1 MKKIAI
7 TLFTSIGFIIGA
19 NAQTLNFDGK
29 EFEISAVKASV
40 IQLNGE
46 EVIKV
51 ERDLKVSRLTAT
63 KYLDSLASSGF
74 VQKQRIG
81 RSNYYVNLALNQIL
95 LDQHEG
101 TR

>member
-51 ERDLKVSRLTAT
+51 ERDLKVIPFDVAKLGSTVDEPT
-63 KYLDSLASSGF
+63 F
-74 VQKQRIG
+74 VK
-81 RSNYYVNLALNQIL
+81 
-95 LDQHEG
+95 
-101 TR
+101 